1 MINTIFTKQN
11 YDFVVRNKKIQK
23 KFLFVLPLI
32 LLLIC
37 FCVIPLFFIFIKPFQ
52 NNLDLTWIVVNKFI
66 WQKILL
72 SLVLSLIATFI
83 CVIISYPFCY
93 LLIFNKAKIFKTIA
107 IILITMPIWLSFLIK
122 IIGLKTFFDICIGY
136 SNSTYGH
143 IFTIIGMV
151 YMNLPFMILAIFNV
165 LDGMPK
171 NLILASYDLGQNW
184 FKTFIKV
191 IFPYTKLGFFSGIS
205 IVFLSSITTVSIP
218 QFMNNNNDGFMIGT
232 ILIAESEMGIINS
245 IAASRISAVSLI
257 TTISALFFY
266 FFIFVLPR
274 LIFKVFRQ
282 KNLKKIKKWHT
293 I

>member
-1 MINTIFTKQN
+1 MINKIFTKQN
-11 YDFVVRNKKIQK
+11 NIFPEKNKKIQK
-23 KFLFVLPLI
+23 RFLFVLPLI

-37 FCVIPLFFIFIKPFQ
+37 FCFIPLFFIFVKPFQ
-52 NNLDLTWIVVNKFI
+52 NNVNLTWMVVNKFI

-72 SLVLSLIATFI
+72 SLVLSLISTFACI
-83 CVIISYPFCY
+83 IISYPFCY
-93 LLIFNKAKIFKTIA
+93 LLIFNRKKIFKTIS

-122 IIGLKTFFDICIGY
+122 IIGLKTFFDVCIGY

-143 IFTIIGMV
+143 IFTIIGIV

-191 IFPYTKLGFFSGIS
+191 IFPYTKVGFFFGVS

-232 ILIAESEMGIINS
+232 ILISESERGIINS
-245 IAASRISAVSLI
+245 IAASRISAISLI
-257 TTISALFFY
+257 TTVSALFFY
-266 FFIFVLPR
+266 FFIFVLPQM
-274 LIFKVFRQ
+274 IFKIFQRKNFR
-282 KNLKKIKKWHT
+282 KNKKC
-293 I
+293 